1 MKVVTRLYSSNLKY
15 FNAVFQI
22 TMKKIKSNKSEN
34 NCSLKEVL
42 DIIGGKWA
50 MPIIYTLSKG
60 TMRFKELERSI
71 EGINTRMLVKE
82 LKNMEA
88 NEIIHRNVFATV
100 PPTVEYS
107 LTQKGES
114 LLPSI
119 HSLHKWGQ
127 EFIS

>member
-1 MKVVTRLYSSNLKY
+1 MQNKKMIVSEKTCTLKD
-15 FNAVFQI
+15 
-22 TMKKIKSNKSEN
+22 
-34 NCSLKEVL
+34 VL

-50 MPIIYTLSKG
+50 MPIIYILSKG
-60 TMRFKELERSI
+60 KMRFKELERTV

-88 NEIIHRNVFATV
+88 NGIVSREVFATV

-107 LTQKGES
+107 LTVKGEK

-119 HSLHKWGQ
+119 VSLHKWGQ
-127 EFIS
+127 EFTN